1 MAGIIFNAILS
12 YVIIRNQDI
21 PDKKRLANILNH
33 ITVVLMTTNVI
44 FLICSFNIWINNL
57 ELILCFNWLV
67 YMSFIDRHTGLV
79 YEFMEYY
86 GIIPVISG
94 LIRIVVGKYNTG
106 NKESLF
112 VILLFISVLYYILY
126 IWGIYGEGDAD
137 VFIIVGIVLS
147 LYTAYNNEIFVFA
160 ECIMINAGLFC
171 LSSVLFVLLNI
182 RSINWKQLRL
192 VEEKPYIPSIFL
204 AYLCI
209 LMFTFL

>member
-33 ITVVLMTTNVI
+33 ITVILMTTNVI

-147 LYTAYNNEIFVFA
+147 LYTAYNNEIVA
-160 ECIMINAGLFC
+160 ASLDGEATLKT
-171 LSSVLFVLLNI
+171 LKLNGEAPMLVPANPKYSEI
-182 RSINWKQLRL
+182 YLEGKEVSILGVAIGVIKNKLN
-192 VEEKPYIPSIFL
+192 
-204 AYLCI
+204 
-209 LMFTFL
+209 

>member
-33 ITVVLMTTNVI
+33 ITVILMTTNVI

-79 YEFMEYY
+79 YEIMEYY

-126 IWGIYGEGDAD
+126 IW
-137 VFIIVGIVLS
+137 
-147 LYTAYNNEIFVFA
+147 
-160 ECIMINAGLFC
+160 
-171 LSSVLFVLLNI
+171 
-182 RSINWKQLRL
+182 
-192 VEEKPYIPSIFL
+192 
-204 AYLCI
+204 
-209 LMFTFL
+209 